1 MTAALPEV
9 EPAEVTETGT
19 GEWHVRFPVLVI
31 EGLDTS
37 DGRFIEAGALTHR
50 ALPLSLLAQ
59 PESAHGGDEPGPAIL
74 VGRIDT
80 MQRVPGPEVI
90 SRRSGEPFPEGTF
103 VWQAT
108 GALDP
113 TIVVNE
119 RGTTIGDLVRPR
131 YLRGVSVDLAGMD
144 YEIAGEDGF
153 EIDPDNPRR
162 QLVTYGAEV
171 AAATLVPIPAF
182 GDAYM
187 EIEGDDAAFA
197 PVAAEE
203 LPEGLMASAVP
214 AWRSSEVGDECGLCR
229 AGLVAAADDGM
240 PVRIP
245 PDAVEQITAVIDT
258 GEERDAEQLATAI
271 VEHIAV
277 NWALTEPVSEDE
289 LPSDDD
295 ALAIDDTVVDEDAGL
310 PEVPQP
316 CQFGPEGAVES
327 IVFRD
332 GDAYVPVCAEHRQQ
346 ALDELAAAGE
356 VVDEIVPI
364 EQPETV
370 TAAADEPHTGG
381 MIALVPADPGAL
393 VVEGGDPAEQLHLTL
408 AYLGED
414 VTGWSVEQ
422 RAEVL
427 DAVRRLAAATPHVEA
442 EIMGHAAFNPTG
454 ANDREPCAVYLVSGE
469 MLPALK
475 GEAAAF
481 DVGGHPVFLPH
492 VTAGYGLDPSALSF
506 VGPVLFDRLR
516 VALADEVTDIPLTEP
531 RGEDPDEDEPSQ
543 DEPVEPVVA
552 AAAAPDEAV
561 AEVPEEVG
569 MPDAP
574 QPCEFGDHPAVRSM
588 LFRGGEAYVPVC
600 DEHEPEARERLAADG
615 DEVTGIVDIE
625 QPDDEDED
633 DTEDEVVVA
642 GGAVR
647 PPAAWFA
654 DPQLD
659 GPTPLTVDED
669 GRIRGHAATWNACHI
684 GFPQQCVTAP
694 RSHSGYAYF
703 ATGAVLCDDGSEVHV
718 GAITMDTGHAPTSM
732 SRQTAAAHYDHT
744 GAAVADVAVGEDA
757 HGIWVAGALR
767 AGVDDQTAARLRA
780 SALSGDW
787 RRVGGGLELVA
798 LLAVNVPGF
807 PVPRARVASGEPL
820 ALVAAGALRSGA
832 PIESVA
838 VGKLATGTLGAR
850 VEVRVDGPVRV
861 FGADG
866 KELQFGDFAD
876 AIADRLEQRQQA
888 GQLSTRHTAL
898 LAQLDD
904 TPDRAAALL
913 AELDDSP
920 QRAAELLAAL
930 DDDVDPAD
938 AEDYISRMPPQ
949 LRESYLRGEVAARI
963 AWGTPG
969 DMTRCMAQARGHG
982 VPERMVG
989 GMCAQLHRDATG
1001 IWPGDRNNR

>member
-9 EPAEVTETGT
+9 EPAEVTETGA

-90 SRRSGEPFPEGTF
+90 SRRTGEPFPEGTF

-187 EIEGDDAAFA
+187 EIKGDDAAFA
-197 PVAAEE
+197 PVTAEE

-214 AWRSSEVGDECGLCR
+214 AWRSSEVGDECGLCL
-229 AGLVAAADDGM
+229 AGLVAAAAEGM

-316 CQFGPEGAVES
+316 CQFGPEDAVES

-356 VVDEIVPI
+356 VVDESVPI
-364 EQPETV
+364 ERPGTV

-393 VVEGGDPAEQLHLTL
+393 VVEGGDPSEQLHLTL

-427 DAVRRLAAATPHVEA
+427 DAVRRLAAATPPVEA

-481 DVGGHPVFLPH
+481 DVSEHPVFLPH
-492 VTAGYGLDPSALSF
+492 VTAGYGLDPSALSY
-506 VGPVLFDRLR
+506 VGPVVFDRLR
-516 VALADEVTDIPLTEP
+516 VALADEVTDIPL
-531 RGEDPDEDEPSQ
+531 GESRVDDPDEDEPGQ

-561 AEVPEEVG
+561 AEVSEEVG

-574 QPCEFGDHPAVRSM
+574 QPCEYGDHPAVRSL

-615 DEVTGIVDIE
+615 DEVAGIVDIE
-625 QPDDEDED
+625 QPDDEDEDED

-694 RSHSGYAYF
+694 RSTSGYAYF
-703 ATGAVLCDDGSEVHV
+703 TTGAVLTDDGQQVPV
-718 GAITMDTGHAPTSM
+718 GSITMDTGHAPTSM
-732 SRQTAAAHYDHT
+732 SRQAAAAHYDHT

-767 AGVDDQTAARLRA
+767 ASVDEHTAARLRA

-807 PVPRARVASGEPL
+807 PIPRARVASGEPL
-820 ALVAAGALRSGA
+820 ALVAAGALPSSTTAAQGLAIDNELTRS
-832 PIESVA
+832 ID
-838 VGKLATGTLGAR
+838 VGKVQSLAAVDPG
-850 VEVRVDGPVRV
+850 RVD
-861 FGADG
+861 
-866 KELQFGDFAD
+866 LTSLAD
-876 AIADRLEQRQQA
+876 AIAERLEQRQQA
-888 GQLSTRHTAL
+888 GQLSTRHAAL

-920 QRAAELLAAL
+920 QRAAQLLAAL
-930 DDDVDPAD
+930 DDEDDDYASQMPA
-938 AEDYISRMPPQ
+938 Q

-989 GMCAQLHRDATG
+989 GMCAQLHREAVG
-1001 IWPGDRNNR
+1001 FWPGDRRNR